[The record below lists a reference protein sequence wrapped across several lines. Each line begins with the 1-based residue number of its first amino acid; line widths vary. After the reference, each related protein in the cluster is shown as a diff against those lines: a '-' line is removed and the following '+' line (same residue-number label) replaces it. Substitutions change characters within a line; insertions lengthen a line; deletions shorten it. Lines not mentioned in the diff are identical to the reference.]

1 MKMCL
6 SSPKHHVSSAK
17 PCGKAQCDPEAVSS
31 NSDSLGYLRSSRVE
45 FQDQWIQGRNEMNFI
60 FTTNF
65 KGNYFQM
72 KRKNMLR
79 QGNWN
84 QYTHGDEFNWN
95 KKKVHWCINSKFP
108 CSKMIFGGSINL
120 MGYSY
125 IHSTALGW
133 VYPGEMR
140 DFSMIQFLPCLSFWS
155 TTNRSKIAAK
165 ERMVSSFKKKTNC
178 ILQWETKE

>member
-1 MKMCL
+1 MTDTV
-6 SSPKHHVSSAK
+6 P
-17 PCGKAQCDPEAVSS
+17 
-31 NSDSLGYLRSSRVE
+31 SLETEVQILTLWDILRSSRVE

-72 KRKNMLR
+72 KRTNMLR

-120 MGYSY
+120 MGYLY

-140 DFSMIQFLPCLSFWS
+140 DFYMIQFLPCLSFWS

-165 ERMVSSFKKKTNC
+165 ERVVSSFKKKKKTVSSSGRQKNKTVG
-178 ILQWETKE
+178 LPWWASG